1 MHITHIF
8 VVLALLIS
16 CAFSSSALAES
27 LSVKKSAQGMLYVTG
42 GISEDEADTL
52 AAYQKKFSV
61 RFVFSEGISGR
72 AATPVNANIY
82 GTNDQLVFRIVE
94 AQPQLL
100 VNLPAGTYTI
110 LARYNGELLRHKF
123 TLAPNA
129 HKKIVL
135 NWKNLVDE
143 DMLDEETA
151 VTSEE
156 NEKQ

>member
-1 MHITHIF
+1 MNIRIIHRTLMF
-8 VVLALLIS
+8 LAL
-16 CAFSSSALAES
+16 CALSTNILAEP
-27 LSVKKSAQGMLYVTG
+27 LTIKKSARGVQYMTG

-61 RFVFSEGISGR
+61 RFLFSEGISGR

-82 GTNDQLVFRIVE
+82 DLNGQLVFRIVG

-100 VNLPAGTYTI
+100 ANLPVGTYTI

-143 DMLDEETA
+143 DMLDEETS

>member
-1 MHITHIF
+1 MHISHIPA
-8 VVLALLIS
+8 VLALLVS
-16 CAFSSSALAES
+16 FAFSSSALAES
-27 LSVKKSAQGMLYVTG
+27 LSVKKSAHGMMYITG
-42 GISEDEADTL
+42 GISEEEADTL
-52 AAYQKKFSV
+52 AAYQKKFST
-61 RFVFSEGISGR
+61 RFLFSEGTSGR
-72 AATPVNANIY
+72 AATPINANIY
-82 GTNDQLVFRIVE
+82 NLNGQLVFRIVG

-143 DMLDEETA
+143 DMLDEETS
-151 VTSEE
+151 VPSVE